1 METPF
6 SLHLLELRFRAFY
19 TLFSFFI
26 TFLLGTFYSTPLTH
40 LICIPFS
47 ENADTATQGC
57 FFIFT
62 HVTEGLYAALEASSL
77 CSVLF
82 FIPLATYQIYSFL
95 IPSFYRR
102 ERKVVCWILFFA
114 LILFLISIC
123 VAFFIVLPKM
133 CAFLQQFQYQSKSIE
148 IKLQARIA
156 PAVRWSTTILLITIS
171 FFQIPVLFII
181 LCILSRGGLPPH
193 ILSKNRKY
201 AWFLLLLSASLLSPP
216 DVYSQF
222 ALATI
227 GCSLYEVLFWC
238 ALLYKSWLACDTG

>member
-6 SLHLLELRFRAFY
+6 SLHLLELRLRALY

-26 TFLLGTFYSTPLTH
+26 TFFLGTLYSTPLTH
-40 LICIPFS
+40 LICLPFS
-47 ENADTATQGC
+47 KNTDTAGQGC

-62 HVTEGLYAALEASSL
+62 HVTEGLYAALEASLLSSL
-77 CSVLF
+77 LF

-102 ERKVVCWILFFA
+102 ERKVVCWVLFFV

-123 VAFFIVLPKM
+123 VAFSIVLPKM

-156 PAVRWSTTILLITIS
+156 PAVRWSSTILLITIF
-171 FFQIPVLFII
+171 FFQVPVLFFL
-181 LCILSRGGLPPH
+181 LCKGGLPPH
-193 ILSKNRKY
+193 TLSKNRKY
-201 AWFLLLLSASLLSPP
+201 AWFSLLLAASLLSPP

-227 GCSLYEVLFWC
+227 GCSLYEFLFWS
-238 ALLYKSWLACDTG
+238 ALLYKGWPACDTK